1 LSSERA
7 AGNVVKVLL
16 FASLREALGT
26 AQEAVSVPKPA
37 NVGALIGEL
46 RTRGEA
52 WAQVLA
58 AGKRWRVA
66 VNQDM
71 ATLETVISDGDEV
84 AIFPPV
90 TGG

>member
-1 LSSERA
+1 MLNVLFF
-7 AGNVVKVLL
+7 AG
-16 FASLREALGT
+16 LRESLGT
-26 AQEAVSVPKPA
+26 SQESVDVPEPA

-46 RTRGEA
+46 RKRGDA
-52 WAQVLA
+52 WTGALA
-58 AGKRWRVA
+58 VDKRWRVA

-71 ATLETVISDGDEV
+71 ATLDTPLNDGDEV